1 MARQFLDSIGLAR
14 FKEKLVG
21 LLNTELANKQ
31 DKGDYVTKKDLEG
44 LGIGIEFSNYGNP
57 RNRDSS
63 DPTYGLESILIAGVI
78 DTVDTGER
86 RTRDPNK
93 PSFGL

>member
-21 LLNTELANKQ
+21 LFDKKLTTKQ
-31 DKGDYVTKKDLEG
+31 DKGDYVTKKDLAG
-44 LGIGIEFSNYGNP
+44 FGIGLEFSNYGNP
-57 RNRDSS
+57 RTRDKS